1 MPTAVLADGRS
12 LVFPDGTDP
21 EVIQATVQRM
31 LKPER
36 RAPVAEL
43 GRDIARAPGLTARY
57 LMEGV
62 PQLAD
67 LAWNPI
73 KDIAVNPLLGKAGIA
88 PLPSIGGE
96 GGSASRLADMLG
108 LPKPETAGE
117 RVAGEAS
124 RQVAGVLSGA
134 GLAKSGANLAE
145 GVTKRVIDQF
155 ASNAGMQGIAAA
167 GGGAAGQA
175 AKEGGAGAGG
185 QFAASLLGT
194 VAAPLGAGKVNGAAD
209 ALKAMLPSQRPN
221 AQQIDAV
228 LRLELGR
235 NGVDWETLA
244 QGVRQSLR
252 EDAGRFVV
260 QGQPLNGPALARLAQ
275 YRAIDATPLL
285 GDITQDARLV
295 SMQRNLGKQ
304 QANMPSTFG
313 GPDIAQTT
321 NQNAQRVLDAIDGA
335 ATSSMDAG
343 GTARGIM
350 GAVQSKDARWAAIE
364 KALYDRARASAGR
377 DIPLAR
383 GAFVED
389 ANRRLKDTNAAAFL
403 PAELENWLNTIA
415 KGEAPF
421 TVDTIDAYKR
431 VLSNATQGANGNAR
445 MAIRAVRDAL
455 DNVGLEPI
463 KRDFGGGQLVTK
475 EGAQF
480 LQQQDELP
488 DQAMRAFDRARGV
501 ARGHRQWEESAGFI
515 DDALNGGNPE
525 QFVRKHIIG
534 APVDDLQRMSSELA
548 KTPDLRDAVRRQMV
562 EYIMQRG
569 NADPRYTIFASKGL
583 QDGMKALDRR
593 RMELFFKPEEISRLE
608 AAVGV
613 GRSMQAQPIG
623 SAVNNSNSGALIAAK
638 AADLAAKGTGLPFI
652 GPMVASPLQGA
663 ALSMQARSLANPMMG
678 IRGTAPETSL
688 AEILG
693 PSSISGGLLLLP

>member
-194 VAAPLGAGKVNGAAD
+194 VPH
-209 ALKAMLPSQRPN
+209 
-221 AQQIDAV
+221 
-228 LRLELGR
+228 RL
-235 NGVDWETLA
+235 
-244 QGVRQSLR
+244 
-252 EDAGRFVV
+252 
-260 QGQPLNGPALARLAQ
+260 ALARLTA
-275 YRAIDATPLL
+275 LL
-285 GDITQDARLV
+285 ML
-295 SMQRNLGKQ
+295 
-304 QANMPSTFG
+304 
-313 GPDIAQTT
+313 
-321 NQNAQRVLDAIDGA
+321 
-335 ATSSMDAG
+335 
-343 GTARGIM
+343 
-350 GAVQSKDARWAAIE
+350 
-364 KALYDRARASAGR
+364 
-377 DIPLAR
+377 
-383 GAFVED
+383 
-389 ANRRLKDTNAAAFL
+389 
-403 PAELENWLNTIA
+403 
-415 KGEAPF
+415 
-421 TVDTIDAYKR
+421 
-431 VLSNATQGANGNAR
+431 
-445 MAIRAVRDAL
+445 
-455 DNVGLEPI
+455 
-463 KRDFGGGQLVTK
+463 
-475 EGAQF
+475 
-480 LQQQDELP
+480 
-488 DQAMRAFDRARGV
+488 
-501 ARGHRQWEESAGFI
+501 
-515 DDALNGGNPE
+515 
-525 QFVRKHIIG
+525 
-534 APVDDLQRMSSELA
+534 
-548 KTPDLRDAVRRQMV
+548 
-562 EYIMQRG
+562 
-569 NADPRYTIFASKGL
+569 
-583 QDGMKALDRR
+583 
-593 RMELFFKPEEISRLE
+593 
-608 AAVGV
+608 
-613 GRSMQAQPIG
+613 
-623 SAVNNSNSGALIAAK
+623 
-638 AADLAAKGTGLPFI
+638 
-652 GPMVASPLQGA
+652 
-663 ALSMQARSLANPMMG
+663 
-678 IRGTAPETSL
+678 
-688 AEILG
+688 
-693 PSSISGGLLLLP
+693 